1 MVVEPDNLLAME
13 HAVEKKNHV
22 LLQDEVPNQ
31 NHQR

>member
-13 HAVEKKNHV
+13 HAVEKNHV